1 MPSWRI
7 LMTNPYQKTMEHK
20 TTKEEKTMKKKKP
33 YIAPEIKI
41 IPMDIENLM
50 GNPTS
55 WNVYDENGNPTGD
68 GGSVIEGNPGEKPGG
83 AKENPFSGP
92 WELDL

>member
-1 MPSWRI
+1 MAHPHDKPLSENYGTQNNKRRKD
-7 LMTNPYQKTMEHK
+7 NEK
-20 TTKEEKTMKKKKP
+20 EKT

-41 IPMDIENLM
+41 IPMDMENLM

>member
-1 MPSWRI
+1 
-7 LMTNPYQKTMEHK
+7 
-20 TTKEEKTMKKKKP
+20 MKKKKP

-68 GGSVIEGNPGEKPGG
+68 GGSVIEATRERNPAEQRRTRSQVLGSWICE
-83 AKENPFSGP
+83 A
-92 WELDL
+92 